1 MLSAMT
7 RRSHGKPSVP
17 TVTRITALA
26 LLGTLG
32 LAGCVS
38 GNDKG
43 GASPS
48 ASKPA
53 SSPPGSPGATP
64 KPGAAIQS
72 QWSSIGGPV
81 RVDVLALD
89 RTASDVVTLRI
100 RVFNAGT
107 TGTNITDGFTPSNG
121 GSIESFGGMALVDG
135 TNLKAYY
142 PWQRKSDSAF
152 VEAGFP
158 DFGSMDPKEVLTA
171 SILYPAPPPNV
182 TKVDVFA
189 PRVTFHDIPISPN
202 GRPTAD
208 DPEFARPAAENPV
221 IRPLRSTSDDLS
233 GDKSEDDSGD
243 KVAIRLSADVL
254 FKLNKANL
262 SDKANAILKQ
272 VATRID
278 QSKATTIS
286 VDGYT
291 DSSGNDAINNPLS
304 NRRAKSVRDALQKLV
319 TRQGV
324 TYQVAGHG
332 SADPVASN
340 GSAEG
345 RKKNRRVTVS
355 FSK

>member
-7 RRSHGKPSVP
+7 RRTHGSPSASTAIRVG
-17 TVTRITALA
+17 TLALA
-26 LLGTLG
+26 GVLG
-32 LAGCVS
+32 LTGCVS
-38 GNDKG
+38 GNG
-43 GASPS
+43 GKASPS
-48 ASKPA
+48 AKPP
-53 SSPPGSPGATP
+53 SSPAGSQGATP
-64 KPGAAIQS
+64 APGKPIQT

-81 RVDVLALD
+81 RVDLLSLD
-89 RTASDVVTLRI
+89 RISNDVLVLRLRI
-100 RVFNAGT
+100 VNTGS

-121 GSIESFGGMALVDG
+121 GNIGSFGGMALVDG

-152 VEAGFP
+152 VESGFP
-158 DFGSMDPKEVLTA
+158 DFGSLDAKEQVNA
-171 SILYPAPPPNV
+171 SILYPAPPVNV
-182 TKVDVFA
+182 TKMNVFA
-189 PRVTFHDIPISPN
+189 PRVTFSDVPVN
-202 GRPTAD
+202 MTGQRQAG
-208 DPEFARPAAENPV
+208 DPAFVRSAAEAPV
-221 IRPLRSTSDDLS
+221 IRPLHSTKDDLS

-278 QSKATTIS
+278 QSKAPAIS

-291 DSSGNDAINNPLS
+291 DSSGNNAINNPLS
-304 NRRAKSVRDALQKLV
+304 DKRAKSVRDALQKLV

-324 TYQVAGHG
+324 TYTVAGHG

-355 FSK
+355 FGK